1 MSLRA
6 VYIDIPGMRGTS
18 YGRRLIGLDY
28 PDRESNRLTAAFHF
42 YGTWEPICASDA
54 CAERLEL
61 SPFSMLKDETI
72 LCIERYIIS
81 VPFLSRFFAINNP
94 ERNPRGAIKINAI
107 AIPREKR
114 KRKGKKERMNR
125 LC

>member
-1 MSLRA
+1 
-6 VYIDIPGMRGTS
+6 MRGTS

-94 ERNPRGAIKINAI
+94 ERNPRGAIQSTRLRFLA
-107 AIPREKR
+107 
-114 KRKGKKERMNR
+114 RKGKEREKKKG
-125 LC
+125 